1 MSRPLEGYAIL
12 VTRPEEQ
19 AHGLIEEIEKQ
30 GGLAV
35 FAPMI
40 AIRALGDTPVSRHA
54 IDHLADYHAIIFIS
68 RNAVEI
74 GMRLVAA
81 HRKTLDG
88 LAVYAVGVGTG
99 ARLKELGVA
108 GVHMPRGEFSS
119 EGLLKLPGLSAHEIE
134 GKRVLVMR
142 GAGGREVLA
151 QGLQSRGAQV
161 DYCEVYERI
170 VPPEPLSAVLRKCE
184 VTKPDIAV
192 ITSLES
198 VINLAQKIDEE
209 GLDLLYDMPLIVVGA
224 RTAHEVERLGFTEP
238 PVVVENPGD
247 QSIVEALIE
256 WVEDER

>member
-1 MSRPLEGYAIL
+1 MTRPLEGYAIL

-19 AHGLIEEIEKQ
+19 AHGLIDEIEKQ

-40 AIRALGDTPVSRHA
+40 AIRPLGDTPESRAA
-54 IDHLADYHAIIFIS
+54 IDRLADYHVVIFIS
-68 RNAVEI
+68 RNAADL
-74 GMRLVAA
+74 GMQLIESRDKSLVG
-81 HRKTLDG
+81 RQ
-88 LAVYAVGVGTG
+88 VYAVGVGTG

-108 GVHMPRGEFSS
+108 GVHTPKGEFSS
-119 EGLLKLPGLSAHEIE
+119 EGLLKMPGLSAHEIE
-134 GKRVLVMR
+134 GKRVLIMR

-151 QGLQSRGAQV
+151 HGLQQRGAHV

-170 VPPEPLSAVLRKCE
+170 VPPQPLGEVLKKYE
-184 VTKPDIAV
+184 VSKPDIV
-192 ITSLES
+192 CITSLEA
-198 VINLAQKIDEE
+198 VTNLAEKIDQE
-209 GLDLLYDMPLIVVGA
+209 GLELLYDVPLLVVGA

-238 PVVVENPGD
+238 PVVVENPGE